1 MDNLYQETKFILK
14 KYGITANKSLG
25 QNFLVSEDVVNSI
38 IEAAELSEND
48 LVIEVGPGLGTL
60 TKPLLE
66 IAGKVVC
73 VELDKKMLQILQD
86 RFMLYS
92 NFEVIQEDILKVNL
106 EELIKKQKQINSK
119 LQKVK
124 IVANLPYY
132 ITSPIMM
139 YLLEQKLEIESI
151 TVMIQK
157 EVAERFIAIP
167 GDKKSGAITYTIYY
181 YSEGEKVVDVPKNSF
196 IPEPEVNS
204 QVIHLKI
211 RKEKLL
217 DIENEELF
225 FKIIK
230 VAFQQRR
237 KTLLNALVNGNIIEN
252 KEKGKEILKKLNLE
266 ENIRGEKLTIQEFKR
281 IADIIQLEK

>member
-66 IAGKVVC
+66 RAGKVVC

-196 IPEPEVNS
+196 IPEPEVDS

-217 DIENEELF
+217 NIENEELF

>member
-66 IAGKVVC
+66 RAGKVVC

-196 IPEPEVNS
+196 IPEPEVDS

-217 DIENEELF
+217 NIKNEELF

>member
-14 KYGITANKSLG
+14 KYGIIANKSLG

-66 IAGKVVC
+66 RAGKVVC

-196 IPEPEVNS
+196 IPEPEVDS

-237 KTLLNALVNGNIIEN
+237 KTLLNALVNGNITEN

>member
-66 IAGKVVC
+66 RAGKVVC

-196 IPEPEVNS
+196 IPEPEVDS

-252 KEKGKEILKKLNLE
+252 KEKGKEILKKINLE

>member
-66 IAGKVVC
+66 RAGKVVC

-196 IPEPEVNS
+196 IPEPEVDS

-217 DIENEELF
+217 DIKNEDLF

>member
-66 IAGKVVC
+66 KAGKVVC

-196 IPEPEVNS
+196 IPEPEVDS

-217 DIENEELF
+217 DIKNEELF

>member
-66 IAGKVVC
+66 RAGKVVC

-196 IPEPEVNS
+196 IPEPEVDS

-217 DIENEELF
+217 DIKNEELF